1 MGPYAL
7 EIRGNFENW
16 DPLGSLFNKKEWLNY
31 EQRNRV
37 ESL

>member
-16 DPLGSLFNKKEWLNY
+16 DPLGSLFNKKEGAQL
-31 EQRNRV
+31 
-37 ESL
+37 